1 MPVPQEGRKLEFA
14 PLFLWL
20 HLKRPPEE
28 LMETH
33 KTEPAKETARLVA
46 LVEQETGYRVTVGTT
61 NNSKADAEMIS
72 AAPGHPVHLIN
83 VSTRCLPVAD
93 YIVAVQCVML
103 LTMWSHPKG
112 VPVFEIIPEK
122 IEYAIRKAACCRGLA
137 KLPQALSEQTARNMV
152 LGMLHQLISTPPEL
166 IAMEYCHRECPGL
179 RGQQADALAQSLRRN
194 TGNLRAEIKEMAPP
208 EIWTANQ
215 TLCASLARG
224 WCDLV
229 EDEIAMLPYN
239 SVGVEDTA
247 QKLLGIYRSVRGT
260 MGERSVGT
268 VDRWADELRLRS
280 LYAWTFRK
288 KTA

>member
-1 MPVPQEGRKLEFA
+1 MDI
-14 PLFLWL
+14 
-20 HLKRPPEE
+20 
-28 LMETH
+28 H
-33 KTEPAKETARLVA
+33 KKKSADETARLIS
-46 LVEQETGYRVTVGTT
+46 LVEQDTGYRVAVGTT
-61 NNSKADAEMIS
+61 DDTSADAEMIS

-93 YIVAVQCVML
+93 YIVAVQCIML
-103 LTMWSHPKG
+103 LTMWSHPQG
-112 VPVFEIIPEK
+112 VPVFELVPEK
-122 IEYAIRKAACCRGLA
+122 IDYAIRKAARCRGLA

-152 LGMLHQLISTPPEL
+152 FGLLHQLISTPPEL

-194 TGNLRAEIKEMAPP
+194 TENLRAEIKEMAPP
-208 EIWTANQ
+208 EIWADNQ
-215 TLCASLARG
+215 TLCAVLARC

-239 SVGVEDTA
+239 SVGVEDA
-247 QKLLGIYRSVRGT
+247 AKKFVGIYRSVRGT

-268 VDRWADELRLRS
+268 VDCWATELGLRS
-280 LYAWTFRK
+280 LYTWTFRK

>member
-1 MPVPQEGRKLEFA
+1 MDIYKKESA
-14 PLFLWL
+14 D
-20 HLKRPPEE
+20 
-28 LMETH
+28 
-33 KTEPAKETARLVA
+33 ETARLIA

-61 NNSKADAEMIS
+61 NDSKPDAEMIS
-72 AAPGHPVHLIN
+72 AAPGHPFHLIN

-103 LTMWSHPKG
+103 LTMWSHPQG
-112 VPVFEIIPEK
+112 VPVFEIVPEK
-122 IEYAIRKAACCRGLA
+122 IDYAIRKAAGCRGLS
-137 KLPQALSEQTARNMV
+137 KLPQALAEQTARTMV
-152 LGMLHQLISTPPEL
+152 LGLLHQLLSTPPEL

-194 TGNLRAEIKEMAPP
+194 TGNLRAEIKETAPP

-215 TLCASLARG
+215 ALCASLARG

-239 SVGVEDTA
+239 SVGVDSTA
-247 QKLLGIYRSVRGT
+247 KKLVGIYRSVRGT

-268 VDRWADELRLRS
+268 VDRWADELGLRS
-280 LYAWTFRK
+280 LYTWTFRK